1 VATTAAGGE
10 TKRLTRRGLERRRQ
24 LMDFATERFAL
35 GGYHPTSVAEVVEG
49 VGVGKGV
56 FYWYFESKEALF
68 LEILRETH
76 ADFRRAQL
84 EAIGNEIDVLR
95 RIELGIRASIAWLEA
110 NRNLLNLFQFAA
122 TESRFAPTLQQ
133 AQERLFQELRR
144 HVAEGVR
151 QGRLRQTDPDLLT
164 HAVLGVLNQLTR
176 TFLRSEAPDADELA
190 DAAVSFCL
198 GGLLPR

>member
-1 VATTAAGGE
+1 
-10 TKRLTRRGLERRRQ
+10 
-24 LMDFATERFAL
+24 MDFATERFAS
-35 GGYHPTSVAEVVEG
+35 GGYHPTSVAEVVQG

-76 ADFRRAQL
+76 TDFRRAQL
-84 EAIGNEIDVLR
+84 EAIGDEEDVLR
-95 RIELGIRASIAWLEA
+95 RIELGIRASIAWLDR

-122 TESRFAPTLQQ
+122 TESRFAPTLQK
-133 AQERLFQELRR
+133 AQERMFRDLTR
-144 HVAEGVR
+144 HVADGVA
-151 QGRLRQTDPDLLT
+151 QGRLRRSDPELLT
-164 HAVLGVLNQLTR
+164 QAMLGVLNQLTR
-176 TFLRSEAPDADELA
+176 SFLRDPGPDADELA